1 MSLQRRSIGSV
12 RTGNCVHRLRARD
25 VSQRSITGR
34 QNPRM
39 ENRRTAHVP
48 VFRDFSG
55 RLYQL
60 AVSVQADGSSR
71 AKEGKS

>member
-1 MSLQRRSIGSV
+1 MSLQRRSIRSV

-25 VSQRSITGR
+25 VSQRSFTGW
-34 QNPRM
+34 
-39 ENRRTAHVP
+39 ENRRTEHLP

-60 AVSVQADGSSR
+60 AVSVQADALSPAQDR
-71 AKEGKS
+71 QT